1 MNGKVLVLAIVLSLL
16 GIAVY
21 EFVLVGG
28 LSVEGVARFA
38 NGDVGPT

>member
-21 EFVLVGG
+21 EFALVGG

-38 NGDVGPT
+38 NGDLGPT

>member
-28 LSVEGVARFA
+28 LSVEGVSRFA
-38 NGDVGPT
+38 NGDLGPT